1 MKAGLAKKEPE
12 LLEFWEKIDLF
23 NKLRAQSKGKEKFV
37 LHDGPPYANG
47 DIHIGHALNKIL
59 KDVINRSQQMLGK
72 DAHYVPGWDC
82 HGLPIEWKVEERYR
96 DAGKDKDEV
105 DVVEFRREC
114 REFAQSWIERQIP
127 QFKRL
132 GVVGNWDAP
141 YTTMAYKAE
150 GQIVRELGKF
160 LLNGGLYK
168 GAKPVLW
175 SVVEKTA
182 LADAE
187 VEYYD
192 HKSITIWVRFPV
204 VESKDPALEGAS
216 ILIWTTTPWTMPG
229 NRALAYGEEIDYG
242 VYQVEEIEDGSL
254 GKVGEKLVLADAL
267 AADVQKAAKI
277 TKWSKVASVSELAGT
292 VCSHTWRGQGYD
304 FDVPLFMGDYVTTDS
319 GTGFVHIAPGHG
331 AEDFVLAHVENGVEI
346 PQTVDESG
354 LFYDHVPM
362 FAGLSVYDQKGKMGT
377 ATGPVLKAL
386 IDSGGLLAKG
396 SLTHSYPHSWRSKAP
411 LIFRNT
417 AQWFISMETNELREN
432 ALKAIDA
439 TDFYPAA
446 GRNRLFSMIE
456 TRPDWC
462 VSRQRV
468 WGVPLPIFVNKATG
482 QPLRDQ
488 KVLDRIAEAFDAEGG
503 DAWFTSEPNRFLA
516 PEYDITDFEQVKDVV
531 EVWFDSG
538 STHTFVLEQRP
549 ELKWP
554 ASLYLEGS
562 DQHRG
567 WFHSSLLESSG
578 TRGRAPYE
586 AVLTHGFVL
595 DEQGRKM
602 SKSVGNVTSPLKV
615 ADQQGIDIL
624 RLWVVASDYS
634 EDLKIGPEILKY
646 QADAY
651 RRFRNTLRFVL
662 GNLHDFDESKA
673 VPLAD
678 MPELERWVLHRLS
691 EMDELVRA
699 ATEVYDFHK
708 IYQSLHNFCAIDL
721 SALYFDVRKDTL
733 YCDPAD
739 GMNGRA
745 SRTVLAEVL
754 RSLTTWIAPFLSFTA
769 EEVWQVRKAD
779 EAAHGVTSS
788 LVPEESV
795 HLALYP
801 DLPTDW
807 RNEAL
812 GEKWSSLWD
821 IRRVIT
827 GAIEPLRAAKEIG
840 SSLQAKPSVY
850 LSEDKMALVE
860 GLDLA
865 ELSITSDLSVEQ
877 GDGPADAFRS
887 SEVDGVYVVIG
898 LADGGKCERCWKIMP
913 EVKEEQVVCGRC
925 AEATAHV
932 S

>member
-1 MKAGLAKKEPE
+1 
-12 LLEFWEKIDLF
+12 
-23 NKLRAQSKGKEKFV
+23 
-37 LHDGPPYANG
+37 
-47 DIHIGHALNKIL
+47 
-59 KDVINRSQQMLGK
+59 
-72 DAHYVPGWDC
+72 
-82 HGLPIEWKVEERYR
+82 
-96 DAGKDKDEV
+96 
-105 DVVEFRREC
+105 
-114 REFAQSWIERQIP
+114 
-127 QFKRL
+127 
-132 GVVGNWDAP
+132 
-141 YTTMAYKAE
+141 
-150 GQIVRELGKF
+150 
-160 LLNGGLYK
+160 
-168 GAKPVLW
+168 
-175 SVVEKTA
+175 
-182 LADAE
+182 
-187 VEYYD
+187 
-192 HKSITIWVRFPV
+192 
-204 VESKDPALEGAS
+204 
-216 ILIWTTTPWTMPG
+216 
-229 NRALAYGEEIDYG
+229 
-242 VYQVEEIEDGSL
+242 
-254 GKVGEKLVLADAL
+254 
-267 AADVQKAAKI
+267 
-277 TKWSKVASVSELAGT
+277 
-292 VCSHTWRGQGYD
+292 
-304 FDVPLFMGDYVTTDS
+304 
-319 GTGFVHIAPGHG
+319 
-331 AEDFVLAHVENGVEI
+331 
-346 PQTVDESG
+346 
-354 LFYDHVPM
+354 
-362 FAGLSVYDQKGKMGT
+362 
-377 ATGPVLKAL
+377 
-386 IDSGGLLAKG
+386 
-396 SLTHSYPHSWRSKAP
+396 
-411 LIFRNT
+411 
-417 AQWFISMETNELREN
+417 METNELREN

-877 GDGPADAFRS
+877 GDGPEDAFRS

-898 LADGGKCERCWKIMP
+898 LADGGKCERCWKIMRIVLSQNWP
-913 EVKEEQVVCGRC
+913 
-925 AEATAHV
+925 
-932 S
+932 SWF